1 MERLLIAGISFSM
14 YASIGFIIPHLVTP
28 PSHLNRK
35 TAINYLKQHVSLVHG
50 VLAVLLAIVVFFIE
64 GGIHY
69 EADTNM
75 YHLLVAGV

>member
-1 MERLLIAGISFSM
+1 
-14 YASIGFIIPHLVTP
+14 
-28 PSHLNRK
+28 
-35 TAINYLKQHVSLVHG
+35 